1 MQHCSGTQAWSV
13 EPLPETP
20 VRFECAVK
28 NRLHLLIILAV
39 VAFCATG
46 TWFYFWQRLPVGG
59 GPAGPPVPAAAFAQ
73 LWTAKPVLL
82 VGLGDSV
89 TAGFGARKGYG
100 YFDRLVANPPD
111 EFPDLRGINLRVVLP
126 GLRAKNLA
134 VSGSTSLDLVKQ
146 QLPRLPPADSNVLGL
161 VVITT
166 GGNDLIHDYG
176 RTPPREGAMYGAT
189 WAQALPW
196 VQNFEMRLEAILD
209 QVNAH
214 FPGGCQIFL
223 ANIYDPTDG
232 VGDIQRAGLPAW
244 PGGLRILAAYNEIIE
259 SIVERRANVHL
270 VNLHAAFLGHGL
282 HCTQFWREHYD
293 ARDPNYW
300 YHTNVED
307 PNERGYDAIRRLFLL
322 EMSKTRSTMVAP
334 AGG

>member
-1 MQHCSGTQAWSV
+1 MK
-13 EPLPETP
+13 
-20 VRFECAVK
+20 R
-28 NRLHLLIILAV
+28 RLHLLIVLAV
-39 VAFCATG
+39 LGVCATG
-46 TWFYFWQRLPVGG
+46 TWYYFSQSRPVGG
-59 GPAGPPVPAAAFAQ
+59 GCAGPAVPAEAFVQ
-73 LWTAKPVLL
+73 PWTDRTVLL

-111 EFPDLRGINLRVVLP
+111 EFPDLREINLRAVLP
-126 GLRAKNLA
+126 GLRATNLA

-146 QLPRLPPADSNVLGL
+146 QLTRLPVADSNVLGL

-176 RTPPREGAMYGAT
+176 RTPAREVAMFGAD
-189 WAQALPW
+189 WQQASPW
-196 VQNFEMRLEAILD
+196 VQNFATRLEVILD
-209 QVNAH
+209 QVNAR

-244 PGGLRILAAYNEIIE
+244 PDGLKILAAYNGILERGA
-259 SIVERRANVHL
+259 ERRANVHL
-270 VNLHAAFLGHGL
+270 IDLHAAFLGHGL
-282 HCTQFWREHYD
+282 HCTQFWRKHYD

-322 EMSKTRSTMVAP
+322 EMTKIRSRLVARTE
-334 AGG
+334 G

>member
-1 MQHCSGTQAWSV
+1 M
-13 EPLPETP
+13 
-20 VRFECAVK
+20 K
-28 NRLHLLIILAV
+28 IRLHLLIILAV
-39 VAFCATG
+39 LGVCATG
-46 TWFYFWQRLPVGG
+46 TWFYFSQSRPVGG
-59 GPAGPPVPAAAFAQ
+59 GPAGPVVPAEAFAQ
-73 LWTAKPVLL
+73 PWTERAVLL

-100 YFDRLVANPPD
+100 YIDRLMANPPD
-111 EFPDLRGINLRVVLP
+111 EFPDLRGINLRAVLP
-126 GLRAKNLA
+126 GMRATNLA
-134 VSGSTSLDLVKQ
+134 VSGSTSLDLVQ
-146 QLPRLPPADSNVLGL
+146 HQLPRLPVADPNVFGL

-176 RTPPREGAMYGAT
+176 RTPPREGAMFGAA
-189 WAQALPW
+189 WEQALPW
-196 VQNFEMRLEAILD
+196 VQDFALRLEVIMD
-209 QVNAH
+209 QVNER

-244 PGGLRILAAYNEIIE
+244 PDGLRILAAYNEILARGA
-259 SIVERRANVHL
+259 ERRANVHL
-270 VNLHAAFLGHGL
+270 INLHGAFLGHGL
-282 HCTQFWREHYD
+282 HCTQFWRAHYD

-322 EMSKTRSTMVAP
+322 EMTKIRSLLVAR
-334 AGG
+334 ADG